1 MSPVLEAAAYT
12 AEGARRRHAVQ
23 LPADPFD
30 GRVHEAALHHAVR
43 AFLANQRQGT
53 AETKTRGFVTGG
65 NQKPWKQKGTGRA
78 RQGSIRSPLWPGG
91 GTAFGPHPRD
101 YRMGIPKKVRHL
113 ARRSAFSARALEQ
126 AVCVVEPLT
135 FEQPKTKQI
144 VALLDRMELGG
155 KRVLILTH
163 GDNRNAILSARN
175 IPDVAVQRY
184 QDANPYEI
192 LRADVVVI
200 EEPALGAL
208 AQGADLGEAPAR
220 RVRQPKVAEPA
231 AVEGEAEAAPK
242 KKKTAKKA
250 KAAPAKAA
258 PAKKA
263 AAKKAAAKKA
273 AAKKAAAKKPAAK
286 SGKGAAAEKAKKPSR
301 KRG

>member
-1 MSPVLEAAAYT
+1 VSTVLEAAAYT
-12 AEGARRRHAVQ
+12 AEGARRRHAVR

-43 AFLANQRQGT
+43 AYMANQRQGT
-53 AETKTRGFVTGG
+53 AQTKTRGFVTGG
-65 NQKPWKQKGTGRA
+65 NQKPWRQKGTGRA

-113 ARRSAFSARALEQ
+113 ALRSAFSARALER

-135 FEQPKTKQI
+135 FEQPKTKRI
-144 VALLDRMELGG
+144 TALLDRMELDG

-175 IPDVAVQRY
+175 IPDVAVRRY

-200 EEPALGAL
+200 EEPALGPL
-208 AQGADLGEAPAR
+208 AEGADLGEAPAR
-220 RVRQPKVAEPA
+220 RVREPKAAEPVA
-231 AVEGEAEAAPK
+231 VAVEVEAEAAPK
-242 KKKTAKKA
+242 KKTTAKQA
-250 KAAPAKAA
+250 KAAA
-258 PAKKA
+258 P
-263 AAKKAAAKKA
+263 KKA

-286 SGKGAAAEKAKKPSR
+286 SGKGAAAEKAKQPSR
-301 KRG
+301 KKE

>member
-1 MSPVLEAAAYT
+1 VSTVLEAAAYT
-12 AEGARRRHAVQ
+12 AEGVRRRHAVQ

-43 AFLANQRQGT
+43 AYLANQRQGT
-53 AETKTRGFVTGG
+53 AQTKTRGLVTGG
-65 NQKPWKQKGTGRA
+65 NQKPWRQKGTGRA

-113 ARRSAFSARALEQ
+113 ARRSAFSARAVER

-135 FEQPKTKQI
+135 FEQPKTKRI
-144 VALLDRMELGG
+144 TALLDRMDLGG

-208 AQGADLGEAPAR
+208 AEGADLGEAPAR
-220 RVRQPKVAEPA
+220 RVREPKAAEPV
-231 AVEGEAEAAPK
+231 AVEGEAAPK
-242 KKKTAKKA
+242 KQTTAKKA
-250 KAAPAKAA
+250 KAAPAKKQPA
-258 PAKKA
+258 PKKA
-263 AAKKAAAKKA
+263 APKKPAP
-273 AAKKAAAKKPAAK
+273 KKPAARK
-286 SGKGAAAEKAKKPSR
+286 PAAKGGTGAAAEKAKKPSR
-301 KRG
+301 KKE